1 MTPAPKPPDE
11 AGKQAGRPD
20 EQEQG
25 QRGGQRSRGAGS
37 EAGHLPHDAA
47 VTRVGYAHRERAG
60 DRERERER
68 LEPVPGTRYQVPG
81 LVSSAHCVRVNCLE
95 AAASY
100 VERAL
105 RIGLAAM
112 QRASQINSLKLED
125 RYGSHSSCCFG

>member
-47 VTRVGYAHRERAG
+47 VTRVGYAHRERE
-60 DRERERER
+60 RETEREREKDSSR
-68 LEPVPGTRYQVPG
+68 YRVPGTWY
-81 LVSSAHCVRVNCLE
+81 LVWSPPLTACE
-95 AAASY
+95 
-100 VERAL
+100 
-105 RIGLAAM
+105 
-112 QRASQINSLKLED
+112 
-125 RYGSHSSCCFG
+125 